1 MAMLKK
7 ENMTWTAITDTDE
20 YILPN
25 PYYYHGDS
33 NDSIQTQNNH
43 YRETIAPP
51 TTIYERIQQYQHQ
64 RNATHP
70 MFDKGCIS
78 MHRLLF
84 GFKESN
90 TSEVQH
96 MVPAAY
102 NASDFTTL
110 RWRYHAGLTNKEK
123 NAIAKCLVDVS
134 RVDAKRDLIPK
145 EVNAHRPIKR
155 LCSEKYLRIKNQESP
170 FVAFHYTGSWE
181 QWNYRSD
188 FRPKRKRE
196 NFDKLYFDTEN
207 ETDDSLRS
215 WLNQFVDTHGPDLAS
230 RLLEGVGR
238 FTRR

>member
-1 MAMLKK
+1 
-7 ENMTWTAITDTDE
+7 
-20 YILPN
+20 
-25 PYYYHGDS
+25 
-33 NDSIQTQNNH
+33 
-43 YRETIAPP
+43 
-51 TTIYERIQQYQHQ
+51 
-64 RNATHP
+64 
-70 MFDKGCIS
+70 

-90 TSEVQH
+90 NNTSAEVQH
-96 MVPAAY
+96 NNNMVPAAY

-110 RWRYHAGLTNKEK
+110 RWRYHAGLTNKK
-123 NAIAKCLVDVS
+123 QNALAKCLVDVS
-134 RVDAKRDLIPK
+134 RVNAERDLIPQ

-155 LCSEKYLRIKNQESP
+155 LCSEKYLRITNQESP

-207 ETDDSLRS
+207 ETDDSLRP
-215 WLNQFVDTHGPDLAS
+215 WLKQFVDTHGPDLAS

-238 FTRR
+238 LT